1 MSPRHQS
8 RVAALQF
15 LYRYDLEHQ
24 KNRQEGEP
32 VLTVNDLLESTL
44 EAHWDHFKIEPEV
57 RPFANSLVRGILE
70 NVTRLDPIIEKHS
83 AHWKLARMSSIDRNL
98 LRIAA
103 FELLIE
109 RDNDGAVVI
118 NEAIE
123 LAKTFGTED
132 SASFVNGILDTLYK
146 EQPEL

>member
-8 RVAALQF
+8 RIAALQF
-15 LYRYDLEHQ
+15 LYRFDLENQ
-24 KNRQEGEP
+24 KTPEA
-32 VLTVNDLLESTL
+32 LTWSNDLIAPL
-44 EAHWDHFKIEPEV
+44 EAHWDHFQVQDEV
-57 RPFANSLVRGILE
+57 RPFATSLVKGILE
-70 NVTRLDPIIEKHS
+70 NIARLDPVIEKHS
-83 AHWKLARMSSIDRNL
+83 SNWKLTRMSSIDRNL
-98 LRIAA
+98 LRLATY
-103 FELLIE
+103 ELLVE

-146 EQPEL
+146 EQPAV

>member
-8 RVAALQF
+8 RIAALQF
-15 LYRYDLEHQ
+15 LYRYDLEHT
-24 KNRQEGEP
+24 KNQSALRWNSE
-32 VLTVNDLLESTL
+32 LETML
-44 EAHWDHFKIEPEV
+44 EAHWDHFQVQPDV
-57 RPFANSLVRGILE
+57 RPFATSLMKGILE
-70 NVTRLDPIIEKHS
+70 NIEKLDPVIEKHS
-83 AHWKLARMSSIDRNL
+83 SNWKLSRMSAIDRNL
-98 LRIAA
+98 LRLAA
-103 FELLIE
+103 YELLVE

-146 EQPEL
+146 EQPVL